1 MTRKKENW
9 VCALANTGCLKQGN
23 VIIQL
28 HYFTLFYRRKER
40 EKKKEGVKHKE
51 KRNSRSLSSNL
62 CNMAHASSCKIAFP
76 FFGLDNLLM
85 FSFYFHLGWYRRRRR
100 RYRHFQ
106 YLYIVRPKILQLFF
120 ISFLSIVR
128 SVSMRSYAF
137 SYTTWK
143 SSLLNY
149 FGPFAF
155 SFNSILPVH
164 VEKCN
169 EL

>member
-100 RYRHFQ
+100 RYRHFLVLVHCSTENSTIIF
-106 YLYIVRPKILQLFF
+106 YLFF
-120 ISFLSIVR
+120 VHCEERKHEVIRFLVHYLEKQSFELLR
-128 SVSMRSYAF
+128 SFRIFLQQHFTRSR
-137 SYTTWK
+137 WK
-143 SSLLNY
+143 M
-149 FGPFAF
+149 
-155 SFNSILPVH
+155 
-164 VEKCN
+164 
-169 EL
+169 